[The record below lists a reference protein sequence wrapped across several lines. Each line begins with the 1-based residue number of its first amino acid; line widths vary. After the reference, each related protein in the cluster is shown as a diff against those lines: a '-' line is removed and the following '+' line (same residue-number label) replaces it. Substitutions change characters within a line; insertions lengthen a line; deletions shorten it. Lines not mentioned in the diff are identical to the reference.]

1 MSEGTHVLRQ
11 PVLRWRALLLCAA
24 VVTAAGATASLS
36 APSTTIST
44 EENTLTAAPRP
55 VAAAVAVVAAMTEN
69 NAQTVKYASTQ
80 AELIAAIA
88 NYTNIVLTANILLE
102 NSTAYIKDSDTGI
115 VIEHVQG
122 LAINGS
128 GFAIDG
134 QGKMR
139 CMYVGENS
147 DMALVGVTLTNGKAD
162 GAVSVCKKGGKRIN
176 QVQSRKP
183 PLSFPCL

>member
-1 MSEGTHVLRQ
+1 MSKGPHVLRQPQ

-36 APSTTIST
+36 APSTTT
-44 EENTLTAAPRP
+44 NNEENTLPAAPRP

-102 NSTAYIKDSDTGI
+102 NSTAYIHDSATGI

-122 LAINGS
+122 LVMNGS

-134 QGKMR
+134 QGMMR
-139 CMYVGENS
+139 CMYVAS
-147 DMALVGVTLTNGKAD
+147 ADVALVGVTLTNGKA
-162 GAVSVCKKGGKRIN
+162 GTESQHAVSRQGGRA
-176 QVQSRKP
+176 QQQE
-183 PLSFPCL
+183 